1 MIYSQKG
8 SEYVDVRSADFER
21 EDAPDASVMRTDNPD
36 SFRHSK
42 GKTAEMPYE
51 RFLSCGASSLTNAE
65 LVAII
70 LRTGTKEKT
79 ATQLSRDILGFY
91 EEGCSD
97 LSALHRLT
105 YELGNRSAENVAELI
120 VAKQRNGP
128 LDTIKLNWLSE
139 CTMFTD
145 RKIAEN

>member
-97 LSALHRLT
+97 LSA
-105 YELGNRSAENVAELI
+105 SQMIIISSV
-120 VAKQRNGP
+120 Q
-128 LDTIKLNWLSE
+128 
-139 CTMFTD
+139 
-145 RKIAEN
+145 